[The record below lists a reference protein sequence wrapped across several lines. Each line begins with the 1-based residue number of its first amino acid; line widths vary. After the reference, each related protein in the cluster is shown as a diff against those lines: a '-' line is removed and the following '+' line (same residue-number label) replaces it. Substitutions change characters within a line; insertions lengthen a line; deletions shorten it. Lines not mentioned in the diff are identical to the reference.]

1 MFEITNA
8 FQVADIV
15 GIIAFAMSG
24 FFVAVRNKLDLLG
37 VLVATFLTALGGGIM
52 RDIAVNKIPFTFAN
66 NYPVLIVLTVLI
78 LLILFKF
85 HRKESIE
92 NKLLFI
98 ISDSIGL
105 ISFSITGAIIAI
117 EANFNLT
124 GVVIM
129 AFLTAVGG
137 GIVRDVIINEV
148 PFVLKTGFYGT
159 IAILIGIILYVLNL
173 YEMMSASSITVLF
186 ILSLILRLIAYY
198 KKWAIPL
205 K

>member
-1 MFEITNA
+1 MFEITDA
-8 FQVADIV
+8 FQAADIV

-92 NKLLFI
+92 NKFLFI

-159 IAILIGIILYVLNL
+159 IAILIGIILYLLNM
-173 YEMMSASSITVLF
+173 YEMMSATSIAVVF
-186 ILSLILRLIAYY
+186 ILSLILRIIAYY